1 MRDVTRGT
9 TPDVSTAPHRRSF
22 LKYTG
27 ALGAA
32 AISSSLSAC
41 SSGPESTNDTG
52 GGTGGANSTLTAV
65 IGYGN
70 DGSWDPTQTASA
82 FSMAAN
88 NHIYEGLL
96 DTDPISREPYAALAT
111 AVPGDLNSTSWKF
124 TLRAGATFHDGKPV
138 TADDVVFVFDRI
150 LDPNTQT
157 LAKGFFAS
165 WLKEVK
171 KVDAQNVELVLKFPF
186 PEGVSRLTLAKIMPK
201 HVFSQPGG
209 WDDAIKGKAIGSG
222 PYRQTAHHPKSNT
235 TFEAFAAYNGPRKA
249 AFKKMNWMTI
259 VDAAPRVAKIS
270 GSSAGAQIADN
281 IPYANIQQLKSGG
294 MDVQG
299 GAGMNNLFL
308 MFNTKRK
315 PFDDVRVR
323 QALHYAIDT
332 EKMVEVALKGHG
344 KPSSSF
350 LNEANPSYRAAKAV
364 YDYDPE
370 KAKALLEEAGVS
382 GLKIEILSVNVSWI
396 VDCLP
401 TIKAS
406 WDAIGVETTLNPQE
420 TTAVFTKMD
429 QKQDYQVV
437 SAASNPNQFGLDAD
451 LIMHYNYGPQNLWMG
466 YARWA
471 DNSVAKQLFKDMDQA
486 TQEPDPDK
494 KKAMI
499 QDYIDVVAEEAVLY
513 PVVHNE
519 LMTAWDPKKL
529 AGIRAQPYP
538 GINLLQAKWV

>member
-1 MRDVTRGT
+1 MRDVTD
-9 TPDVSTAPHRRSF
+9 DVPAPHRRSF
-22 LKYTG
+22 LKYSG

-32 AISSSLSAC
+32 AAVSASLSAC

-52 GGTGGANSTLTAV
+52 GGGDGSDGTLTAV

-88 NHIYEGLL
+88 HHIYEGLL

-111 AVPGDLNSTSWKF
+111 EVPGDDVLRGTSWKF
-124 TLRAGATFHDGKPV
+124 TLRSGATWHDGKPV

-150 LDPNTQT
+150 LDPDTQT

-165 WLKEVK
+165 WLKEVR
-171 KVDAQNVELVLKFPF
+171 KVDERNVELVLKFPF
-186 PEGVSRLTLAKIMPK
+186 PDGVSRLTLAKIMPK
-201 HVFSQPGG
+201 HVFSRPGA
-209 WDDAIKGKAIGSG
+209 WQDAIAGKAIGSG

-235 TFEAFAAYNGPRKA
+235 TFEAFDEYNGPRPP
-249 AFKKMNWMTI
+249 AFRRMNWLTI

-270 GSSAGAQIADN
+270 GTGADAQISDN
-281 IPYANIQQLKSGG
+281 IPYANIDQLERGG
-294 MDVQG
+294 LTVRG
-299 GAGMNNLFL
+299 GSGMNNLFL
-308 MFNTKRK
+308 MFNTQRK

-350 LNEANPSYRAAKAV
+350 LNEDNPSYRRAKTV
-364 YDYDPE
+364 YDHDPDR
-370 KAKALLEEAGVS
+370 AKALLREAGVS
-382 GLKIEILSVNVSWI
+382 GLKIDILAVNVSWI

-406 WDAIGVETTLNPQE
+406 WDAIGVETTLSPQE

-429 QKQDYQVV
+429 QKRDYQVV
-437 SAASNPNQFGLDAD
+437 AAASNPNQFGLDAD
-451 LIMHYNYGPQNLWMG
+451 LIMHYNYGPENLWMG

-471 DNSVAKQLFKDMDQA
+471 ADPVAKQLFRDMDRA
-486 TQEPDPDK
+486 TREPDPDRK
-494 KKAMI
+494 RGMI
-499 QDYIDVVAEEAVLY
+499 QDYIDVVAEQAVLY

-519 LMTAWDPKKL
+519 LMTAWDPDRL
-529 AGIRAQPYP
+529 TGIRAQPYP
-538 GINLLQAKWV
+538 GINLLQAKWA